1 MRPTQVTAISA
12 CPCYYWRRTKPGS
25 RISTQERTSLSK
37 QRNFLVLLFLFLL
50 LVCISAS
57 AIPIQKQVVP
67 LTSGWE
73 FHQLLTGPVVQSAT
87 PSSNDASQW
96 HPAVVPGCV
105 HLDLLRNKL
114 IPDPFYRDN
123 EAKLQWIENADWE
136 YRTTIQ
142 ATPALLAQKNI
153 DLVFEGLDAYAKVY
167 LNDKLVLTADN
178 MFREWRGSVKSDLKP
193 GANSLRVV
201 FPSPIKAAS
210 EIAAND
216 PWRER
221 THVEPKTYI
230 RKAAYEYGWDWGP
243 RFVTSGIWRPAR
255 LEGWNTAR
263 ISNVHLQQLDVSP
276 SVAHLLAEVE
286 VTAADSGNAN
296 VVVEYDLA
304 TGKHS
309 DASRTVQLQPG
320 VNHVTLPI
328 DIASPQL
335 WYPAGYGAQPIYKF
349 NVQLKMG
356 KQVQDDSTA
365 RTGLRSVVLRREPDQ
380 WGRSFEF
387 VINGIPVFGKGAD
400 VIPFDSFPTRVTTQQ
415 YRQVL
420 QSAVDANMNM
430 IRHWGGGY
438 YETDEFYDLC
448 DELGI
453 MVWQDFMFGNDWQPG
468 TYDWKLNVAAE
479 AEHQLKRLRDHP
491 SIVLWCGNNETEAAL
506 AWKDRD
512 KLPADVRYQMW
523 QDYLTTFS
531 GILAAAVNRYAPE
544 TPYWPSSPSADY
556 EQLSDNYQSGDM
568 HDWSVWHGRVPFTD
582 YEKHNPRFMTEYGFQ
597 SFPAMRTV
605 ETFTIPE
612 DRINIFTPVM
622 LAHQKNTA
630 GNAIIRDYMLRDYPQ
645 PKDFASF
652 LYASQVLQ
660 AEGIKIGAEHLRRNR
675 PRTMGSIYWQL
686 NDCWPVASW
695 SSLDY
700 YGRWK
705 ALHYY
710 ARRFYAPILVSPHQE
725 AGNVAVYIVS
735 DKTSP
740 TVATLRVRILSF
752 DGAVLSDKSQPVQ
765 IAPLSS
771 KVYLTLPMLDIT
783 NLPNCDLGKVF
794 AVTDLLVDNKLLSSN
809 ELFFVPKKDVQL
821 PQAKI
826 ESTLTLGA
834 PPLSPAVGDRVESN
848 ASTSG
853 SIYILHLSA
862 PVLARSVYV
871 SFGNI
876 DAKPA
881 DNFFDLLPGQA
892 IDLPITSAASLDELR
907 SNMRVISLTDAFA
920 PHEAQVSA
928 AAN

>member
-1 MRPTQVTAISA
+1 MFAKICSFISLFAVACLGSVSLAATLQKQTVSLNSAWEFRQVPATTPTQAPA
-12 CPCYYWRRTKPGS
+12 
-25 RISTQERTSLSK
+25 
-37 QRNFLVLLFLFLL
+37 
-50 LVCISAS
+50 A
-57 AIPIQKQVVP
+57 
-67 LTSGWE
+67 
-73 FHQLLTGPVVQSAT
+73 AT
-87 PSSNDASQW
+87 NDATQW
-96 HPAVVPGCV
+96 RPAVVPGSV

-136 YRTTIQ
+136 YRTTVQ
-142 ATPALLAQKNI
+142 AAPALLAQKNI
-153 DLVFEGLDAYAKVY
+153 DLVFEGLDAYSKVY
-167 LNDKLVLTADN
+167 LNDKLILTADN
-178 MFREWRGSVKSDLKP
+178 MFRQWRVNVKADLKP
-193 GANSLRVV
+193 GANTLRVV

-221 THVEPKTYI
+221 THTEPKTYI
-230 RKAAYEYGWDWGP
+230 RKAAYEFGWDWGP
-243 RFVTSGIWRPAR
+243 RFVTSGIWRPVR
-255 LEGWNTAR
+255 LEAWDTAR
-263 ISNVHLQQLDVSP
+263 ISNVHIRQLDVSNA
-276 SVAHLLAEVE
+276 VAHLLAEVE
-286 VTAADSGNAN
+286 VTASEAGNATISL
-296 VVVEYDLA
+296 EYGV
-304 TGKHS
+304 TVKHS
-309 DASRTVQLQPG
+309 DATRTVELQPG

-328 DIASPQL
+328 DISNPQL

-349 NVQLKMG
+349 QVQLKSA
-356 KQVQDDSTA
+356 KQTLDEATA
-365 RTGLRSVVLRREPDQ
+365 KTGLRSIVLRREPDQ

-387 VINGIPVFGKGAD
+387 VVNGIPVFGKGAD

-453 MVWQDFMFGNDWQPG
+453 MIWQDFMFGNDWQPG
-468 TYDWKLNVAAE
+468 TYDWKLNVAQE
-479 AEHQLKRLRDHP
+479 AEQQLKRLRNHP
-491 SIVLWCGNNETEAAL
+491 SIVIWCGNNETEAAL

-512 KLPADVRYQMW
+512 KLSPDVRFQMW
-523 QDYLTTFS
+523 QDYVSTFS
-531 GILAAAVNRYAPE
+531 GILAAAVNRLAPE

-556 EQLSDNYQSGDM
+556 EELSDKYQSGDM
-568 HDWSVWHGRVPFTD
+568 HDWSVWHGRVPFAD

-597 SFPAMRTV
+597 SFPEMRTV

-612 DRINIFTPVM
+612 DRLNIFTPVM
-622 LAHQKNTA
+622 LAHQKNAA

-710 ARRFYAPILVSPHQE
+710 ARRFYAPVLVSPHQE
-725 AGNVAVYIVS
+725 EGNVAVYVVS
-735 DKTSP
+735 DKIAP
-740 TVATLRVRILSF
+740 MVATLRVRILGF
-752 DGAVLSDKSQPVQ
+752 DGAVLSDKSQTIQV
-765 IAPLSS
+765 APLAS
-771 KVYLTLPMLDIT
+771 KVYLTIPMLDIT
-783 NLPNCDLGKVF
+783 NLPNADLGKIF
-794 AVTDLLVDNKLLSSN
+794 AATDLLVDNKVISTN
-809 ELFFVPKKDVQL
+809 TLFFVPTKDMQL

-826 ESTLTLGA
+826 ESKLTAAAPSNVGA
-834 PPLSPAVGDRVESN
+834 PPSRPAQRDDRVGSNPVATESN
-848 ASTSG
+848 YT
-853 SIYILHLSA
+853 LHLSS
-862 PVLARSVYV
+862 PVLAESAYI
-871 SFGNI
+871 SFGNL
-876 DAKPA
+876 DAKPS
-881 DNFFDLLPGQA
+881 DNYFDLLPGQPV
-892 IDLPITSAASLDELR
+892 DLTITSAASLDELKT
-907 SNMRVISLTDAFA
+907 NMRVISLTDAFA
-920 PHEAQVSA
+920 PHEATVSA
-928 AAN
+928 GTN

>member
-1 MRPTQVTAISA
+1 MSNLRVS
-12 CPCYYWRRTKPGS
+12 S
-25 RISTQERTSLSK
+25 R
-37 QRNFLVLLFLFLL
+37 VLLCFLL
-50 LVCISAS
+50 LSVGVSFA
-57 AIPIQKQVVP
+57 APQKQTVP
-67 LTSGWE
+67 LNSGWE
-73 FHQLLTGPVVQSAT
+73 FHQLISGPTVESA
-87 PSSNDASQW
+87 NAAMKDASQW

-136 YRTTIQ
+136 YRTTVQ
-142 ATPALLAQKNI
+142 ATSALLAQKNI

-167 LNDKLVLTADN
+167 LNDKLILTADN
-178 MFREWRGSVKSDLKP
+178 MFREWRVSVKSDLKP

-201 FPSPIKAAS
+201 FPSPIKAAAD
-210 EIAAND
+210 IAAND
-216 PWRER
+216 PWREKTR
-221 THVEPKTYI
+221 VEAKTYL

-255 LEGWNTAR
+255 LEAWDEAR
-263 ISNVHLQQLDVSP
+263 ISNVNVHQLDITNA
-276 SVAHLLAEVE
+276 VAHLLAEVE
-286 VTAADSGNAN
+286 VTASDAGAATVS
-296 VVVEYDLA
+296 VEYGVS
-304 TGKHS
+304 GKHA
-309 DASRTVQLQPG
+309 DTFRTVQLQPG
-320 VNHVTLPI
+320 LNHVIFPI
-328 DIASPQL
+328 DIASPSL

-349 NVQLKMG
+349 QVQLKSG
-356 KQVQDDSTA
+356 KQLQDEATA
-365 RTGLRSVVLRREPDQ
+365 KTGLRSIVLRREPDQ

-387 VINGIPVFGKGAD
+387 IVNGIPVFGKGAD

-453 MVWQDFMFGNDWQPG
+453 MIWQDFMFGNDWQPG
-468 TYDWKLNVAAE
+468 AYDWKLNVAAE
-479 AEHQLKRLRDHP
+479 AEQQLKRLRNHP
-491 SIVLWCGNNETEAAL
+491 SIVLWCGNNETEVAL
-506 AWKDRD
+506 AWHDRD
-512 KLPADVRYQMW
+512 KLPADVRFQMW
-523 QDYLTTFS
+523 QDYVSTFS

-544 TPYWPSSPSADY
+544 TPYWPSSPSSDY
-556 EQLSDNYQSGDM
+556 EQLSDKYQSGDM

-597 SFPAMRTV
+597 SFPELRTV
-605 ETFTIPE
+605 ESFTIPE
-612 DRINIFTPVM
+612 DRIDIFTPVM
-622 LAHQKNTA
+622 LAHQKNAA
-630 GNAIIRDYMLRDYPQ
+630 GNSIIRDYMLRDYPQ

-710 ARRFYAPILVSPHQE
+710 ARRFYAPVLVSPHQE
-725 AGNVAVYIVS
+725 DGNVAVYIVS

-740 TVATLRVRILSF
+740 TVATLRVRILTF
-752 DGAVLSDKSQPVQ
+752 DGKVLSDKSQPVT
-765 IAPLSS
+765 IAPLAS
-771 KVYLTLPMLDIT
+771 KVYLTMPMLDIT
-783 NLPNCDLGKVF
+783 NLPDCDLGKIF
-794 AVTDLLVDNKLLSSN
+794 AVTDLLVDNKLISSN
-809 ELFFVPKKDVQL
+809 ELFFVPKKDMQL

-826 ESTLTLGA
+826 TSDLTSVKAG
-834 PPLSPAVGDRVESN
+834 EN
-848 ASTSG
+848 YT
-853 SIYILHLSA
+853 LHLSS
-862 PVLARSVYV
+862 PVLARSVYIT
-871 SFGNI
+871 FGNL
-876 DAKPA
+876 DAKLA
-881 DNFFDLLPGQA
+881 DNYFDLLPGQSV
-892 IDLPITSAASLDELR
+892 DLQITSAASLDDLNK
-907 SNMRVISLTDAFA
+907 NMRVISLTDAFA
-920 PHEAQVSA
+920 PHEAIVSA
-928 AAN
+928 GTN

>member
-1 MRPTQVTAISA
+1 MLRLCLRSTFILLASISA
-12 CPCYYWRRTKPGS
+12 TAA
-25 RISTQERTSLSK
+25 T
-37 QRNFLVLLFLFLL
+37 
-50 LVCISAS
+50 
-57 AIPIQKQVVP
+57 QKQVVP

-73 FHQLLTGPVVQSAT
+73 FHQLISGPVIEAA
-87 PSSNDASQW
+87 SSTGNDASEW

-114 IPDPFYRDN
+114 IPDPFYRYN

-142 ATPALLAQKNI
+142 AAPTLLQQKNI
-153 DLVFEGLDAYAKVY
+153 DLIFEGLDAYAKVY

-178 MFREWRGSVKSDLKP
+178 MFREWRVNVKNDLKP
-193 GANSLRVV
+193 GANQLRIV

-221 THVEPKTYI
+221 THVEAKTYI

-255 LEGWNTAR
+255 LEAWNDAR
-263 ISNVHLQQLDVSP
+263 ISHIQIRQLDVNSA
-276 SVAHLLAEVE
+276 VAHLLAEVE
-286 VTAADSGNAN
+286 VTSSDGGNAT
-296 VVVEYDLA
+296 VSVAYGV
-304 TGKHS
+304 TGKPA
-309 DASRTVQLQPG
+309 DASRSIQLQPG
-320 VNHVTLPI
+320 LNHVTIPI
-328 DIASPQL
+328 DIANPSL
-335 WYPAGYGAQPIYKF
+335 WYPAGYGSQPIYKF
-349 NVQLKMG
+349 QVQLKVP
-356 KQVQDDSTA
+356 KTLEDEAVA
-365 RTGLRSVVLRREPDQ
+365 KTGLRSVVLRREPDQ

-420 QSAVDANMNM
+420 ESAVDANMNM

-438 YETDEFYDLC
+438 YETDEFYDMC

-453 MVWQDFMFGNDWQPG
+453 MIWQDFMFGNDWQPG
-468 TYDWKLNVAAE
+468 TYDWKLNVIAE
-479 AEHQLKRLRDHP
+479 AEQQLKRLRNHP
-491 SIVLWCGNNETEAAL
+491 SIVLWCGNNETEVAL
-506 AWKDRD
+506 AWHDRD
-512 KLPADVRYQMW
+512 KLPSDVRFQMW
-523 QDYLTTFS
+523 QDYVSTFS
-531 GILAAAVNRYAPE
+531 GILAAAVSRYAPE

-556 EQLSDNYQSGDM
+556 ETVNDNYQSGDM
-568 HDWSVWHGRVPFTD
+568 HDWTVWHGRVPFTD

-597 SFPAMRTV
+597 SFPEMRTI
-605 ETFTIPE
+605 ESFTILE
-612 DRINIFTPVM
+612 DRLNIFTPVM

-725 AGNVAVYIVS
+725 EGNVAVYIVS

-752 DGAVLSDKSQPVQ
+752 DGNLLSDKSQPVQ
-765 IAPLSS
+765 ITPLSS
-771 KVYLTLPMLDIT
+771 KVYLTMPMLNIS
-783 NLPNCDLGKVF
+783 NLPNCDLAKIVL
-794 AVTDLLVDNKLLSSN
+794 VSDLLVDNRPISTN
-809 ELFFVPKKDVQL
+809 ELFFVPTKDIQL

-826 ESTLTLGA
+826 
-834 PPLSPAVGDRVESN
+834 
-848 ASTSG
+848 TSEIRPG
-853 SIYILHLSA
+853 SKTGTYTVHLSS
-862 PVLARSVYV
+862 PVLARNVYV
-871 SFGNI
+871 SFG
-876 DAKPA
+876 DLDTKPA
-881 DNFFDLLPGQA
+881 DNYFDLLPGQP
-892 IDLPITSAASLDELR
+892 IDLAITSAASLDELEN
-907 SNMRVISLTDAFA
+907 SLKVISLTDAFA

-928 AAN
+928 AEN

>member
-1 MRPTQVTAISA
+1 LFGQRL
-12 CPCYYWRRTKPGS
+12 
-25 RISTQERTSLSK
+25 SLSA
-37 QRNFLVLLFLFLL
+37 LVAFLL
-50 LVCISAS
+50 SLVTLAP
-57 AIPIQKQVVP
+57 AAAIQKQTVP
-67 LTSGWE
+67 LNSGWE
-73 FHQLLTGPVVQSAT
+73 FRQLIAGPTVESANADT
-87 PSSNDASQW
+87 KDASKW

-136 YRTTIQ
+136 YRT
-142 ATPALLAQKNI
+142 AVLAPPALLAQKNI
-153 DLVFEGLDAYAKVY
+153 DLVLEGLDAYAKVY

-178 MFREWRGSVKSDLKP
+178 MFREWRLNVKTDLKP
-193 GANSLRVV
+193 GSNTLRIV

-210 EIAAND
+210 EIAATD
-216 PWRER
+216 PWRAR
-221 THVEPKTYI
+221 THTEEKTYL

-255 LEGWNTAR
+255 LEAWDAAR
-263 ISNVHLQQLDVSP
+263 VSNVNIRQLDVSGA
-276 SVAHLLAEVE
+276 VAHLLAEVE
-286 VTAADSGNAN
+286 VTATESGTATISLDYG
-296 VVVEYDLA
+296 V
-304 TGKHS
+304 TGKRS
-309 DASRTVQLQPG
+309 EASRTVQLQPA

-328 DIASPQL
+328 DIANPQL

-349 NVQLKMG
+349 QVQLKMG
-356 KQVQDDSTA
+356 KRLLDDSTA
-365 RTGLRSVVLRREPDQ
+365 KTGLRSIVLRREPDQ

-387 VINGIPVFGKGAD
+387 IVNGIPVFGKGAD

-415 YRQVL
+415 YRSVL

-453 MVWQDFMFGNDWQPG
+453 MIWQDFMFGNDWQPG
-468 TYDWKLNVAAE
+468 TYGWKLNVATE
-479 AEHQLKRLRDHP
+479 AEQQLKRLRNHP
-491 SIVLWCGNNETEAAL
+491 SIVIWCGNNETEVAL
-506 AWKDRD
+506 AWHDRD
-512 KLPADVRYQMW
+512 KLPSDVRFQMW
-523 QDYLTTFS
+523 QDYVSTFS

-556 EQLSDNYQSGDM
+556 EELSDKYQSGDM
-568 HDWSVWHGRVPFTD
+568 HDWTVWHGRVPFSD

-597 SFPAMRTV
+597 SFPEMRTV
-605 ETFTIPE
+605 ESFTIPE
-612 DRINIFTPVM
+612 DRTDIFTPVM

-710 ARRFYAPILVSPHQE
+710 ARRFYAPVLVSPHQE
-725 AGNVAVYIVS
+725 QGNLAVYVVS

-740 TVATLRVRILSF
+740 IVATLRVRILTF
-752 DGAVLSDKSQPVQ
+752 EGAVLSDKSQPIT
-765 IAPLSS
+765 IAPLAS
-771 KVYLTLPMLDIT
+771 KVYLTMPMLDIT
-783 NLPNCDLGKVF
+783 NLPNCDLGKIF
-794 AVTDLLVDNKLLSSN
+794 AVTDLLVDNKPISTN
-809 ELFFVPKKDVQL
+809 TLFFVSKKDTQL
-821 PQAKI
+821 PQATI
-826 ESTLTLGA
+826 ASDLTATKPG
-834 PPLSPAVGDRVESN
+834 E
-848 ASTSG
+848 T
-853 SIYILHLSA
+853 YMLHLASA
-862 PVLARSVYV
+862 TLAKSVYI
-871 SFGNI
+871 SFGNL

-881 DNFFDLLPGQA
+881 DNYFDLLPGQPM
-892 IDLPITSAASLDELR
+892 DLTITTAASLDDLKAQ
-907 SNMRVISLTDAFA
+907 MKVISLTDAFA
-920 PHEAQVSA
+920 PHRADVVSA
-928 AAN
+928 EK